1 MAQLIIEG
9 EEPIPFEDEA
19 KVQSERVEEKDFQD
33 PAREEDFEIFYHA
46 NVTEDTIITST
57 LEAIAVSTN
66 KKATQVPEGMVIEK
80 RVPDLLALLESYANE
95 ATSKVLVVL

>member
-1 MAQLIIEG
+1 M
-9 EEPIPFEDEA
+9 
-19 KVQSERVEEKDFQD
+19 
-33 PAREEDFEIFYHA
+33 
-46 NVTEDTIITST
+46 TEDTIITFTS
-57 LEAIAVSTN
+57 EAIVVSTN